1 MIAIILNSGMGTR
14 LKELT
19 KNNPKSLVKITENET
34 IFSRAIKILSKFDI
48 DKFIITTGY
57 LNIILENYANN
68 FSNISFKFIHNAEY
82 ETTNYIKSIDLI
94 PDIDDDV
101 ILLHGD
107 LIFSEEV
114 AEKIINSKV
123 TTVVTDSTI
132 PLPKDDFK
140 AKIMDNQVKCIS
152 TKYFEE
158 DAIACQPFYKFK
170 KEDWKIWKKNIR
182 KFCRNGEV
190 NVYAENALTD
200 EITITPTDIKGDLC
214 QEIDTVDDLN
224 RIKELIK

>member
-107 LIFSEEV
+107 LVFSEEV

>member
-1 MIAIILNSGMGTR
+1 MGTR

-94 PDIDDDV
+94 RDIDDDV

-123 TTVVTDSTI
+123 TTVVIDSTI

-140 AKIMDNQVKCIS
+140 AKIMDNQVKCIGLPNILKMMLLLAS
-152 TKYFEE
+152 HSINLKKK
-158 DAIACQPFYKFK
+158 IGKFGK
-170 KEDWKIWKKNIR
+170 KIS
-182 KFCRNGEV
+182 
-190 NVYAENALTD
+190 ENSVEMEKLMFMQ
-200 EITITPTDIKGDLC
+200 KM
-214 QEIDTVDDLN
+214 
-224 RIKELIK
+224 R

>member
-182 KFCRNGEV
+182 K
-190 NVYAENALTD
+190 
-200 EITITPTDIKGDLC
+200 
-214 QEIDTVDDLN
+214 LN
-224 RIKELIK
+224 QQRIYLNF

>member
-48 DKFIITTGY
+48 DKFNITTGY

-140 AKIMDNQVKCIS
+140 AKIMDNQVKCFS
-152 TKYFEE
+152 TKYFDD
-158 DAIACQPFYKFK
+158 DAVACQPFYKIK
-170 KEDWKIWKKNIR
+170 KEDWKIWINNIR
-182 KFCRNGEV
+182 EFCMDGKV

>member
-1 MIAIILNSGMGTR
+1 MKIIILNSGMGTR

-48 DKFIITTGY
+48 DEFIITTGY
-57 LNIILENYANN
+57 LNLVLENYANN